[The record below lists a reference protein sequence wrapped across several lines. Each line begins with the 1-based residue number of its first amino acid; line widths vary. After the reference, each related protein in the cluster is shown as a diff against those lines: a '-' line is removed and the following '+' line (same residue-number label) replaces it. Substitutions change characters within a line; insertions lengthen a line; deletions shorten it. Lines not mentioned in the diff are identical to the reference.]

1 MLSVLLNRKGTGIF
15 FLATATL
22 RYFMGLRVGTAP
34 PDGAGGQNRES
45 MAVTLK
51 CAACGAAV
59 AFKELSPQVVETC
72 PGCQVRVSH
81 REGDDQMAIPVSMD
95 LPDEFQPVD
104 LKSVA
109 DKSSL
114 LVGRYKKQN
123 DETPAKSSTDVVLA
137 KALETLA
144 DSIGNLED
152 RLNRQEANGKATESK
167 EETPK
172 AKIDETAAPDENKLP
187 RKRRK
192 PAGRKQREQTIT
204 PVAEAVPSSE
214 DEVKVVEEEG
224 TSDVVQLE
232 PEEDPIR
239 KALPVGARVLCRRE
253 AAREAHAFRREKHSQ
268 ADWDDLAD
276 PDDQPAG
283 FGWLM
288 ENYPKSTILLSLFLV
303 GSVIAATILWMDHLF
318 TTDTPATQEPAPIGT
333 SAMGALM
340 AEDPEAGMAQ
350 MVAFGYLNATS
361 AASAAPFVYD
371 YDAIKDKFDE
381 YYRPIENPGSYQLT
395 QNGRVLTKDGTLF
408 RYRVDSGTSTRHL
421 VVLPETHMPK
431 VFWEFFEEIGDL
443 SWGKFSTDRLL
454 GEAVEMRVLM
464 YPAHHY
470 VVPYNDENR
479 WQSYVLHDFDE
490 NRKVLAWAERG
501 ARGEWHVANAMKTE
515 PVTLKKTKNQTAV
528 MALVRLRRLGRQ
540 GGKAN
545 GAHTAEIEEVIATS
559 WLPERFRPKQK
570 APN

>member
-1 MLSVLLNRKGTGIF
+1 
-15 FLATATL
+15 
-22 RYFMGLRVGTAP
+22 
-34 PDGAGGQNRES
+34 

-109 DKSSL
+109 DKSSI

-123 DETPAKSSTDVVLA
+123 DQGPTASTEVVLA

-144 DSIGNLED
+144 DSIGNLEE
-152 RLNRQEANGKATESK
+152 RLNRQEANGQAAESAEAVPERETKTEPRPPSKAEIEVEVEETRIEPDEAKVEAVPAKK
-167 EETPK
+167 EEASTDK
-172 AKIDETAAPDENKLP
+172 KLP

-192 PAGRKQREQTIT
+192 PAGRKRREETVT
-204 PVAEAVPSSE
+204 PVAKAAPSPSE

-224 TSDVVQLE
+224 AGEVVQLE

-239 KALPVGARVLCRRE
+239 KARPVGARVLCRRE

-268 ADWDDLAD
+268 ADWDDQAD
-276 PDDQPAG
+276 PEDQPAG

-288 ENYPKSTILLSLFLV
+288 ENYPKSTILVSLFLV

-318 TTDTPATQEPAPIGT
+318 TTDTPVTHEPAPIGN
-333 SAMGALM
+333 SSMGALM

-350 MVAFGYLNATS
+350 MVALGYLNATS
-361 AASAAPFVYD
+361 ASSAAPFVYD
-371 YDAIKDKFDE
+371 HDTIKDKFEE
-381 YYRPIENPGSYQLT
+381 YFRPIDNPGSYQLKL
-395 QNGRVLTKDGTLF
+395 NGRVLTKDGTLF
-408 RYRVDSGTSTRHL
+408 RYLVESGSSTRHL

-431 VFWEFFEEIGDL
+431 VFWEFFEEVGDI
-443 SWGKFSTDRLL
+443 SWGKFTTDRLL
-454 GEAVEMRVLM
+454 GQALEMRVLM
-464 YPAHHY
+464 YPANHY
-470 VVPYNDENR
+470 VVPYDKGR
-479 WQSYVLHDFDE
+479 WQSYILQDFDE
-490 NRKVLAWAERG
+490 NRRVFAWAERG
-501 ARGEWHVANAMKTE
+501 ARGEWHVANALKTD

-540 GGKAN
+540 GGQAD

-570 APN
+570 AAK